1 MAKRDDVTGLFGSQD
16 AKAPLHPSLPSAA
29 ATPKHAAIDD
39 PGDTA
44 PPRDFVQVAVE
55 RGVDHY
61 PDGLTYSVPA
71 ALADVREGDRVS
83 VPLGRG
89 NATVDGYVVQ
99 RGGPELLGS
108 LDPARAKPLH
118 GRDEAAIPLPSQLL
132 ALGRWISAY
141 YGAPI
146 GVTLASMVPSAVRKR
161 VGMVTRRSWMI
172 VPGTVREGRFSAQQ
186 RALLACLES
195 VTGEL
200 DESELLERSGVA
212 TKEPLRGL
220 ARRGLVRAVERTE
233 VHAKWADAAVGSLA
247 VPILTDEQRA
257 AVEAV
262 ASSAEHGFSQHLLF
276 GVTGSG
282 KTEVYLQ
289 LIERTLARGKS
300 AVLLVPEIALT
311 PQTSGRVMARL
322 AAHRVLALHSGLTAA
337 QRNEQW
343 GLAARAGPCVVVGA
357 RSAVFAPIPDGKL
370 GLVIVDEEHDT
381 GYKQDQ
387 QPRYHGRDTA
397 IRRAQLAHCPILL
410 GSATPSLETWWNATE
425 RGTVRLHRLSRR
437 APGLRTPRVE
447 LVDFRAE
454 QRAWSDRRVHLI
466 GPTLERALRRALDEG
481 GQAIILLNR
490 RGYANSIVCTARECS
505 WCMECDRCD
514 AGMVAH
520 RDTRLPKG
528 GFVRCH
534 HCLSE
539 LRLPERCPVCRG
551 AISIFGLGTQRVEEE
566 LERTFPD
573 LPPGALARVDG
584 DTTQTAAH
592 FHDVLGRF
600 GRGEVQ
606 ILLGTQMI
614 AKGLDFPNVRV
625 VGVISADTA
634 LNLPDFRASERTYQ
648 LVSQVAGRCGRSEAA
663 GLAIVQT
670 FQPDAPAIQ
679 WAARQDFEAF
689 AVSELEARQA
699 FGLPPSKRLARIV
712 LRDTDHDRALTAGRA
727 VVTRL
732 LALPAA
738 AGVLIRP
745 AADCPIAR
753 INDRFRVQVE
763 LLAPTAAALQQLIAA
778 GRSSGVIVPSDQLA
792 VDVDPVALL

>member
-1 MAKRDDVTGLFGSQD
+1 MTGEAPPRLFEDLFKDDGAG
-16 AKAPLHPSLPSAA
+16 
-29 ATPKHAAIDD
+29 
-39 PGDTA
+39 
-44 PPRDFVQVAVE
+44 PRDFVQVAVE
-55 RGVDHY
+55 RGVDRY
-61 PDGLTYSVPA
+61 PDGLTYSVPT
-71 ALADVREGDRVS
+71 ALADVREGDRVT

-99 RGGPELLGS
+99 RGGAELLGS
-108 LDPARAKPLH
+108 LDPARTKPLSS
-118 GRDEAAIPLPSQLL
+118 RDDAAMPLPSQLL

-161 VGMVTRRSWMI
+161 VGTVVRRSWTI
-172 VPGTVREGRFSAQQ
+172 VPDAARDGRFSAQQ
-186 RALLACLES
+186 RALLECLDS
-195 VTGEL
+195 VAGEL

-233 VHAKWADAAVGSLA
+233 VHAKWADAAVGALA
-247 VPILTDEQRA
+247 VPTLTDEQRA

-262 ASSAEHGFSQHLLF
+262 SASAEHGFSQHLLF

-289 LIERTLARGKS
+289 LIERTLERGKS

-322 AAHRVLALHSGLTAA
+322 AAHRVLVLHSGLTAA

-343 GLAARAGPCVVVGA
+343 GLAAQPGPCVVVGA
-357 RSAVFAPIPDGKL
+357 RSAVFAPIPDGDL

-397 IRRAQLAHCPILL
+397 IRRAQLAGCPILL

-425 RGTVRLHRLSRR
+425 RGTVTLHRLSRR

-447 LVDFRAE
+447 LVDFRVE

-466 GPTLERALRRALDEG
+466 GPTLERALRRTLNEG

-490 RGYANSIVCTARECS
+490 RGYANSIVCAAKDCD
-505 WCMECDRCD
+505 WCMKCDRCD

-520 RDTRLPKG
+520 RDSRLPKG

-539 LRLPERCPVCRG
+539 LRLPERCPLCRG
-551 AISIFGLGTQRVEEE
+551 PISIFGLGTQRVEEE

-600 GRGEVQ
+600 GRGEVR

-634 LNLPDFRASERTYQ
+634 LNLPDFRATERTYQ
-648 LVSQVAGRCGRSEAA
+648 LVSQVAGRCGRGDAA

-679 WAARQDFEAF
+679 WAATQDFEAF
-689 AVSELEARQA
+689 AASELEARKA
-699 FGLPPSKRLARIV
+699 FGLPPAKRLARIV
-712 LRDTDHDRALTAGRA
+712 VRDPDHDRALSAGRA
-727 VVTRL
+727 VVARL
-732 LALPAA
+732 LTLPAA
-738 AGVLIRP
+738 SGVLIRP

-753 INDRFRVQVE
+753 ISDRFRVQVE
-763 LLAPTAAALQQLIAA
+763 LLAPTATALQQLIAA
-778 GRSSGVIVPSDQLA
+778 GRSAGAIVPSDHLA

>member
-1 MAKRDDVTGLFGSQD
+1 MARRADGTGLFGPED
-16 AKAPLHPSLPSAA
+16 ADGAAPNAGANPVG
-29 ATPKHAAIDD
+29 HAAS
-39 PGDTA
+39 A
-44 PPRDFVQVAVE
+44 PASLEHGVVHVAVE
-55 RGVDHY
+55 RGVDRY
-61 PDGLTYSVPA
+61 PDGLSYAVPP
-71 ALADVREGDRVS
+71 ALADLREGERVT

-89 NATVDGYVVQ
+89 GSLVDGYVVQ
-99 RGGPELLGS
+99 RGGVELLGS
-108 LDPARAKPLH
+108 LDPSRVKPVHAR
-118 GRDEAAIPLPSQLL
+118 DDAAMPLPGQLL

-146 GVTLASMVPSAVRKR
+146 GVTLANMVPSAVRRR
-161 VGMVTRRSWMI
+161 VGSVTRRSWI
-172 VPGTVREGRFSAQQ
+172 LVQDSSREGRFSAQQ
-186 RALLACLES
+186 RAIIACLEAAG
-195 VTGEL
+195 TEL
-200 DESELLERSGVA
+200 DEAMLLERAGVA
-212 TKEPLRGL
+212 TREPLRGL
-220 ARRGLVRAVERTE
+220 ARRGIVRAIERTE
-233 VHAKWADAAVGSLA
+233 VQASWADAAVGTLA
-247 VPILTDEQRA
+247 VPDLTDEQRA
-257 AVEAV
+257 AVDAV
-262 ASSAEHGFSQHLLF
+262 ATSANAGFSQHLLF

-289 LIERTLARGKS
+289 LIERTLARGRS
-300 AVLLVPEIALT
+300 AILLVPEIALT

-322 AAHRVLALHSGLTAA
+322 SQHRVLVLHSGLTAA
-337 QRNEQW
+337 QRHEQW
-343 GLAARAGPCVVVGA
+343 GLSAQAGPCVVVGA
-357 RSAVFAPIPDGKL
+357 RSAIFAPIPDGEL

-397 IRRAQLAHCPILL
+397 IRRAHLAGCPILL

-425 RGTVRLHRLSRR
+425 RGTVSLHRLTRR

-454 QRAWSDRRVHLI
+454 QRAWSDRRVHLV
-466 GPTLERALRRALDEG
+466 GPTLERALRRTLDEG

-490 RGYANSIVCTARECS
+490 RGYANSIVCAAKGCD

-551 AISIFGLGTQRVEEE
+551 PISIFGLGTQRVEEE

-573 LPPGALARVDG
+573 LPAGALARVDG

-600 GRGEVQ
+600 GRGDVR

-634 LNLPDFRASERTYQ
+634 LNLPDFRATERTYQ
-648 LVSQVAGRCGRSEAA
+648 LVSQVAGRCGRGDAA

-679 WAARQDFEAF
+679 WAASQDFEAF
-689 AVSELEARQA
+689 AASELAARAA
-699 FGLPPSKRLARIV
+699 FGLPPTKRLARIV
-712 LRDTDHDRALTAGRA
+712 VRDADHDRALSAGRA
-727 VVTRL
+727 VVQRL
-732 LALPAA
+732 LTLPSA

-753 INDRFRVQVE
+753 INDRFRVQIE
-763 LLAPTAAALQQLIAA
+763 LLAPTASALQQLIAA
-778 GRSSGVIVPSDQLA
+778 GRSCGAIVPSDHLA

>member
-1 MAKRDDVTGLFGSQD
+1 
-16 AKAPLHPSLPSAA
+16 
-29 ATPKHAAIDD
+29 
-39 PGDTA
+39 
-44 PPRDFVQVAVE
+44 
-55 RGVDHY
+55 
-61 PDGLTYSVPA
+61 
-71 ALADVREGDRVS
+71 
-83 VPLGRG
+83 
-89 NATVDGYVVQ
+89 
-99 RGGPELLGS
+99 
-108 LDPARAKPLH
+108 
-118 GRDEAAIPLPSQLL
+118 
-132 ALGRWISAY
+132 
-141 YGAPI
+141 
-146 GVTLASMVPSAVRKR
+146 
-161 VGMVTRRSWMI
+161 
-172 VPGTVREGRFSAQQ
+172 
-186 RALLACLES
+186 
-195 VTGEL
+195 
-200 DESELLERSGVA
+200 
-212 TKEPLRGL
+212 
-220 ARRGLVRAVERTE
+220 
-233 VHAKWADAAVGSLA
+233 
-247 VPILTDEQRA
+247 
-257 AVEAV
+257 
-262 ASSAEHGFSQHLLF
+262 
-276 GVTGSG
+276 
-282 KTEVYLQ
+282 
-289 LIERTLARGKS
+289 
-300 AVLLVPEIALT
+300 
-311 PQTSGRVMARL
+311 MARL
-322 AAHRVLALHSGLTAA
+322 AAHRVLVLHSGLTAA

-343 GLAARAGPCVVVGA
+343 GLAAQPGPCVVVGA
-357 RSAVFAPIPDGKL
+357 RSAVFAPIPDGDL

-397 IRRAQLAHCPILL
+397 IRRAQLAGCPVLL

-425 RGTVRLHRLSRR
+425 RGVVHLHRLSRR

-454 QRAWSDRRVHLI
+454 QRTWTDRRVHLI
-466 GPTLERALRRALDEG
+466 GPTLERALRRTLDEG

-490 RGYANSIVCTARECS
+490 RGYANSIVCAAKDCT

-551 AISIFGLGTQRVEEE
+551 PISIFGLGTQRVEEE

-573 LPPGALARVDG
+573 LPAGALARVDG

-600 GRGEVQ
+600 GRGEVR

-634 LNLPDFRASERTYQ
+634 LNLPDFRATERTYQ
-648 LVSQVAGRCGRSEAA
+648 LVSQVAGRCGRGDAA

-679 WAARQDFEAF
+679 WAAQQDFEAF
-689 AVSELEARQA
+689 AASELAARKA
-699 FGLPPSKRLARIV
+699 FGLPPAKRLARLV
-712 LRDTDHDRALTAGRA
+712 LRDADHDRALAAGRA
-727 VVTRL
+727 VVARL
-732 LALPAA
+732 LTLPAA

-745 AADCPIAR
+745 AADCPIGR
-753 INDRFRVQVE
+753 INDRFRVQIE
-763 LLAPTAAALQQLIAA
+763 LLAPTASALATLIAA
-778 GRSSGVIVPSDQLA
+778 GRSAGAIVPSDHLA